1 MMKMS
6 RSARKLS
13 KTGLY
18 HIIFKGIGSQNIF
31 EEPSDYEKLKE
42 IIMRVKYEMQFNLYA
57 YCMMTN
63 HVHLFIKEQNA
74 GEISKI
80 MTKIL
85 SHYATW
91 FNRKYQRIGALFANR
106 YNSEPVEDERYY
118 LSLIRYIHQN
128 PVKAHMVDN
137 PGSYPY
143 SSYNDYAKNISD
155 ITDIDFLLDMLN
167 NDRKKAIN
175 EFIELNTV
183 SDGETY
189 EITDSRKTSPANIR
203 RIIMSMIDGKE
214 IETIKRMEKETRNQL
229 IKILVNEKGISK
241 SALERA
247 TGISRG
253 TIIKIC
259 KEDDKLSQ
267 KNMVPQFLD

>member
-1 MMKMS
+1 MS
-6 RSARKLS
+6 RCARKLS

-18 HIIFKGIGSQNIF
+18 HIIFNGIGRQNIF

-42 IIMRVKYEMQFNLYA
+42 IIRRVKEEMRFELYA
-57 YCMMTN
+57 YCLMTN

-91 FNRKYQRIGALFANR
+91 FNRKYERIGALFANR

-118 LSLIRYIHQN
+118 LSLIRYIHLN
-128 PVKAHMVDN
+128 PVKAYMVDN

-143 SSYNDYAKNISD
+143 SSYNNYVGNFSD
-155 ITDIDFLLDMLN
+155 ITDIDFLLDMLHE
-167 NDRKKAIN
+167 DRKNSIN
-175 EFIELNTV
+175 QFIELNTV
-183 SDGETY
+183 SDGESY
-189 EITDSRKTSPANIR
+189 EITDSRKMSSANVR
-203 RIIMSMIDGKE
+203 RIIMSMIDGKKP
-214 IETIKRMEKETRNQL
+214 ETIKKMEKDARNKL
-229 IKILVNEKGISK
+229 IKMLVSEKGISK

-253 TIIKIC
+253 TIIRIC
-259 KEDDKLSQ
+259 KEDQIVTQ
-267 KNMVPQFLD
+267 KNAVPQFLD